1 MFSLLY
7 FCNSFRHKSLRVLL
21 ALVFPAQGAGCC
33 PLPVGD
39 AAGGHTLGL
48 LLSSSSSHS
57 CLWGLFTSNLKA
69 VLRKHR
75 RLRSPQ
81 GSVVAGLR
89 SSCPRE
95 VSVILIASCHCLIPH
110 LLFTCGMERFFAY
123 LGKMIFQKALLFLAF
138 CGEILH
144 CCFTVSAEKFSCTH
158 VFCLRVDA
166 SWLHLCIVLLNSS

>member
-1 MFSLLY
+1 MFFSLLY
-7 FCNSFRHKSLRVLL
+7 FCISFRHKSLCVLL

-75 RLRSPQ
+75 RLCSPQ

-95 VSVILIASCHCLIPH
+95 VSVILIASCHCLILH

-123 LGKMIFQKALLFLAF
+123 LGKMIFQKALLFWHF
-138 CGEILH
+138 
-144 CCFTVSAEKFSCTH
+144 VEKYCTA
-158 VFCLRVDA
+158 A
-166 SWLHLCIVLLNSS
+166 SL